1 MKIDKK
7 TLDMLSALPDESL
20 WKMIC
25 AIGSQSGFDLSKVR
39 IKEGEM
45 DKLRTAMSTL
55 TDEDIDRASEILNS
69 CKTDG
74 KQKGHFNG

>member
-20 WKMIC
+20 WKIIC
-25 AIGSQSGFDLSKVR
+25 AIGSQSGIDLSKVR

-45 DKLRTAMSTL
+45 DKLRSAMATL
-55 TDEDIDRASEILNS
+55 TDEDIDRASEILSS
-69 CKTDG
+69 CK
-74 KQKGHFNG
+74 KQEK